1 VLRAAIWLARTTGVV
16 VVGLLTFLG
25 LPSSRG
31 AGPTQAVAFALVC
44 AGIAVW
50 GLADWDR
57 LPASLPGFVLPATF
71 GVIVTAAAVTGAA
84 GGGGTTAIAFGV
96 VALMA
101 AADELDMT
109 GTLALLAL
117 GVLAVEVTGIAFDQS
132 VGTLLGLPLLL
143 AVGVLLGRNRASYRI
158 QAEQSAAL
166 LAQHERLR
174 AEQRR
179 ADVLDERARIARE
192 IHDVLAHSLGALGIQ
207 IQAAR
212 ALLTDRCDVAGALD
226 TLAAAQRMASEGLTE
241 TRRAVHAL
249 RTDTDT
255 LLLHEQLARTAL
267 EHGERYNVAVPCHVE
282 GAPRPVPPDA
292 TVALVRTAQES
303 LINAAKHAP
312 GRDIG
317 VRLEYLPSGVRLTIA
332 NDLADGPDTPRDAPV
347 VHTIDGG
354 YGLTG
359 MRERLRLLRGTLEA
373 GPNAQQWVVTADLP
387 LTAAPPSEKADR

>member
-1 VLRAAIWLARTTGVV
+1 VLRAAVWLVRTAGLV

-25 LPSSRG
+25 PPSSHG
-31 AGPTQAVAFALVC
+31 ARATQTVAFALVC
-44 AGIAVW
+44 VGVAVW
-50 GLADWDR
+50 ALADSYPR
-57 LPASLPGFVLPATF
+57 LPVSVAGFVLPAAL
-71 GVIVTAAAVTGAA
+71 GVTTTAAAVAAAA
-84 GGGGTTAIAFGV
+84 GGGGTSVIAFGTV
-96 VALMA
+96 GLVA
-101 AADELDMT
+101 AADGL
-109 GTLALLAL
+109 TLSGALAVLAI
-117 GVLAVEVTGIAFDQS
+117 GVLAVEISCIAFGQG
-132 VGTLLGLPLLL
+132 VGALLGYPLLL
-143 AVGVLLGRNRASYRI
+143 AVGLLLGRNRAAYRI

-174 AEQRR
+174 TEQRR
-179 ADVLDERARIARE
+179 ADVLDERTRIARE

-212 ALLTDRCDVAGALD
+212 ALLTDRGDVAGALD

-249 RTDTDT
+249 RTDT
-255 LLLHEQLARTAL
+255 LPLHEELARTAV
-267 EHGERYNVAVPCHVE
+267 EHGERYNVAVPCHTE
-282 GAPRPVPPDA
+282 GTPRPVPPDA

-317 VRLEYLPSGVRLTIA
+317 IRLEYLSDGVRLTIA
-332 NDLADGPDTPRDAPV
+332 NDLADSALTSPDAPV

-359 MRERLRLLRGTLEA
+359 MRERLRLLRGTLKA
-373 GPNAQQWVVTADLP
+373 GRHAQQWVVTADLP
-387 LTAAPPSEKADR
+387 MTATPPPEKADR